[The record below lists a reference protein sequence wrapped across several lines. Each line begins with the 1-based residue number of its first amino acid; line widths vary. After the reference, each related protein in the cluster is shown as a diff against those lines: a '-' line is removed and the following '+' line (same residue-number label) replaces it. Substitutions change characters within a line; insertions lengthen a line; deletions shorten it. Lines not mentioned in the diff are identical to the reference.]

1 MWASRPNDKR
11 LDFSH
16 LTGAASI
23 SSLCHTGRFSNLR
36 HNTDRLELATA
47 EVICARARRRGAHG
61 GGDRSYGGGD
71 RSYGADD
78 WRIAKIATRLIHPAS
93 D

>member
-36 HNTDRLELATA
+36 HDTDGLELATT

-61 GGDRSYGGGD
+61 GGDRSYG
-71 RSYGADD
+71 ADD
-78 WRIAKIATRLIHPAS
+78 WRMAKIATRLIHPAS